1 MQKCKLNFLLRFGLI
16 SILLGLF
23 VTQSFAQNVT
33 ITGVV
38 KDQSGEPLIG
48 VNVME
53 KGTTNG
59 SITDVD
65 GKYSVSVK
73 GGKTILVFSY
83 IGYISQEIPVGNQK
97 TLNVTMKED
106 TEELEEVVVIGY
118 GTAKKKDLTGAI
130 SRVKAEKMEVEAP
143 RSVQDL
149 LRASA
154 AGLSISMS
162 TDAAGTADL
171 QVRGKNSLKAGS
183 SPLLVLDGVIY
194 DGSLQD
200 INPMD
205 IESIDVLKD
214 ASSVAVYGAKAANG
228 VVAITTK
235 KGKTGKPVISFNAN
249 VGMVSNARLPK
260 TVDGAG
266 FIKFR
271 QEYGE
276 SLMTEAEMVA
286 QPGKFADPRNLAAAG
301 IDPLAWYNY
310 DQQTPVSA
318 LPDEKTMINKWLTRL
333 NFKTIEIENYLNGV
347 ETDWDDIVYQ
357 TGLQQDYTV
366 SLSNRKEDFSYYWS
380 MGYADREGVKVGD
393 RYRNLR
399 TRLNLESKVTS
410 FLTVGLNAQFAT
422 RLGGYLAADVE
433 QREHNSPFTTNDIDI
448 LDSPYR
454 MYPSGDNNTK
464 NPFFD
469 NLYRDRRDIHHD
481 LNANLYAIVKL
492 PFGFEYQ
499 MNFTPRYHWYEYMN
513 HESAEHPE
521 WAGDGGRSERKNE
534 KTFNW
539 QVDNILRWKKEFVK
553 IIELKPLFCR
563 MPKKVNGGKP

>member
-271 QEYGE
+271 PCLHSAILQ
-276 SLMTEAEMVA
+276 
-286 QPGKFADPRNLAAAG
+286 
-301 IDPLAWYNY
+301 NY
-310 DQQTPVSA
+310 IQNSRWCRFYQIQT
-318 LPDEKTMINKWLTRL
+318 L
-333 NFKTIEIENYLNGV
+333 
-347 ETDWDDIVYQ
+347 
-357 TGLQQDYTV
+357 
-366 SLSNRKEDFSYYWS
+366 
-380 MGYADREGVKVGD
+380 
-393 RYRNLR
+393 
-399 TRLNLESKVTS
+399 
-410 FLTVGLNAQFAT
+410 
-422 RLGGYLAADVE
+422 
-433 QREHNSPFTTNDIDI
+433 SPFCHTSK
-448 LDSPYR
+448 L
-454 MYPSGDNNTK
+454 YPK
-464 NPFFD
+464 
-469 NLYRDRRDIHHD
+469 
-481 LNANLYAIVKL
+481 
-492 PFGFEYQ
+492 Q
-499 MNFTPRYHWYEYMN
+499 
-513 HESAEHPE
+513 
-521 WAGDGGRSERKNE
+521 
-534 KTFNW
+534 
-539 QVDNILRWKKEFVK
+539 
-553 IIELKPLFCR
+553 
-563 MPKKVNGGKP
+563 

>member
-1 MQKCKLNFLLRFGLI
+1 MRKQNLFFIIRINLI

-23 VTQSFAQNVT
+23 TTQSFAQNIT
-33 ITGVV
+33 ITGTV

-59 SITDVD
+59 SITDMD
-65 GKYSVSVK
+65 GKYSVSSTGK
-73 GGKTILVFSY
+73 KTILVFSY
-83 IGYISQEIPVGNQK
+83 IGYISQEIPAGNRK
-97 TLNVTMKED
+97 TINVTMKED

-130 SRVKAEKMEVEAP
+130 SRVKTEKLETEAP

-154 AGLSISMS
+154 SGLSISMA

-171 QVRGKNSLKAGS
+171 QIRGKNSLKAGS

-205 IESIDVLKD
+205 IENIDVLKD

-249 VGMVSNARLPK
+249 VGMVSNALLPK

-276 SLMTEAEMVA
+276 SLMTEAEIAA
-286 QPGKFADPRNLAAAG
+286 QPGKFTDPRTLSTAG

-310 DQQTPVSA
+310 DQNLLS
-318 LPDEKTMINKWLTRL
+318 LPYRMKDNDLQMVDP
-333 NFKTIEIENYLNGV
+333 FKLQTIEMENYLNGI
-347 ETDWDDIVYQ
+347 ETDWDDVVFQ

-366 SLSNRKEDFSYYWS
+366 SIS
-380 MGYADREGVKVGD
+380 
-393 RYRNLR
+393 
-399 TRLNLESKVTS
+399 
-410 FLTVGLNAQFAT
+410 
-422 RLGGYLAADVE
+422 
-433 QREHNSPFTTNDIDI
+433 
-448 LDSPYR
+448 
-454 MYPSGDNNTK
+454 
-464 NPFFD
+464 
-469 NLYRDRRDIHHD
+469 
-481 LNANLYAIVKL
+481 IVK
-492 PFGFEYQ
+492 
-499 MNFTPRYHWYEYMN
+499 
-513 HESAEHPE
+513 
-521 WAGDGGRSERKNE
+521 
-534 KTFNW
+534 KTFLIIGLW
-539 QVDNILRWKKEFVK
+539 DMQTAKE
-553 IIELKPLFCR
+553 
-563 MPKKVNGGKP
+563 

>member
-539 QVDNILRWKKEFVK
+539 QVDNINTS
-553 IIELKPLFCR
+553 
-563 MPKKVNGGKP
+563 VNFYR

>member
-1 MQKCKLNFLLRFGLI
+1 
-16 SILLGLF
+16 
-23 VTQSFAQNVT
+23 
-33 ITGVV
+33 
-38 KDQSGEPLIG
+38 
-48 VNVME
+48 
-53 KGTTNG
+53 
-59 SITDVD
+59 
-65 GKYSVSVK
+65 
-73 GGKTILVFSY
+73 
-83 IGYISQEIPVGNQK
+83 
-97 TLNVTMKED
+97 
-106 TEELEEVVVIGY
+106 
-118 GTAKKKDLTGAI
+118 
-130 SRVKAEKMEVEAP
+130 MEVEAP

-318 LPDEKTMINKWLTRL
+318 LPDEKL
-333 NFKTIEIENYLNGV
+333 
-347 ETDWDDIVYQ
+347 
-357 TGLQQDYTV
+357 
-366 SLSNRKEDFSYYWS
+366 
-380 MGYADREGVKVGD
+380 
-393 RYRNLR
+393 
-399 TRLNLESKVTS
+399 
-410 FLTVGLNAQFAT
+410 
-422 RLGGYLAADVE
+422 
-433 QREHNSPFTTNDIDI
+433 
-448 LDSPYR
+448 
-454 MYPSGDNNTK
+454 
-464 NPFFD
+464 
-469 NLYRDRRDIHHD
+469 
-481 LNANLYAIVKL
+481 
-492 PFGFEYQ
+492 
-499 MNFTPRYHWYEYMN
+499 
-513 HESAEHPE
+513 
-521 WAGDGGRSERKNE
+521 
-534 KTFNW
+534 
-539 QVDNILRWKKEFVK
+539 
-553 IIELKPLFCR
+553 
-563 MPKKVNGGKP
+563 